1 MIHGDPV
8 ESIEWAQT
16 SSVSPPRVRDEPE
29 KNRGRR
35 VGIIPDTELAASTLA
50 AAVEREQ
57 SAPGIAKHA
66 AAALLEIAGA
76 PVEDPQR
83 CNAVTP
89 LKGNR
94 KVQQNQPVPA
104 LSLKGEGVFW
114 IRTS

>member
-1 MIHGDPV
+1 M
-8 ESIEWAQT
+8 
-16 SSVSPPRVRDEPE
+16 
-29 KNRGRR
+29 
-35 VGIIPDTELAASTLA
+35 
-50 AAVEREQ
+50 EREQ

-94 KVQQNQPVPA
+94 KVQQNQPVPTLTPA
-104 LSLKGEGVFW
+104 LSLKGEGGFLDQDQLSVVAP
-114 IRTS
+114 RGLLR